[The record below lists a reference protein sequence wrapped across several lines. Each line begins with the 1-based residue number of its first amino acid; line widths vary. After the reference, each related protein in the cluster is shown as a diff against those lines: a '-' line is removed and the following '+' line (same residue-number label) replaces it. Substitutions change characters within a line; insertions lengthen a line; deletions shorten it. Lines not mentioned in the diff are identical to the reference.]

1 MANADEDALRA
12 TSIDVADESEYIQ
25 ELRKEL
31 METDLT
37 ELKTNVLA
45 SIKREQPDVELPSGG
60 KEEIVAWVVEWENK
74 KEEREEEAE
83 RAKEEEKRV
92 EEEQLEA
99 PAATL
104 AAAPAAHE
112 REETEREKEEVE
124 ESGDGSGSSGWET
137 VDEEEEEE
145 EDKEEEEEKK
155 RVEEERAAHAREEA
169 RLLIVEPRKDTPGQ
183 LHAYLIANPSAV
195 PAFKLVATDATNAAW
210 LGEAVKATPAL
221 AELTDADGRHAFA
234 FAHLR
239 CKQACEHYPNLRR
252 YRARGLLPNT
262 HTQP

>member
-1 MANADEDALRA
+1 MSSADEGSLG
-12 TSIDVADESEYIQ
+12 TMSIDVADDSEEIQ
-25 ELRKEL
+25 EMRKEL
-31 METDLT
+31 MEMDLA

-124 ESGDGSGSSGWET
+124 GSGDDSGSSGWET
-137 VDEEEEEE
+137 VDEEEEE

-169 RLLIVEPRKDTPGQ
+169 RLLIVEQRKDTPGQ

-239 CKQACEHYPNLRR
+239 CKQAHEHYSNQKPVRS
-252 YRARGLLPNT
+252 
-262 HTQP
+262 QS